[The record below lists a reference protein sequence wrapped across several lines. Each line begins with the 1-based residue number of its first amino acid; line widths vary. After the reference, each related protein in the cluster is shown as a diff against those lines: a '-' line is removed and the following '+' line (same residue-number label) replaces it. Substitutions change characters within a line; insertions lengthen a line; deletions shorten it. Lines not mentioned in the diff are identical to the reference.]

1 MLEVFHKPV
10 PGEEL
15 ERSRRPRQS
24 PARRVRSRGDTM
36 TGGEGSLQ
44 RMARNTPAYKTRRSK
59 VGNKV
64 VGVPFHHYETL
75 EWRLET
81 VFQQSINF

>member
-1 MLEVFHKPV
+1 
-10 PGEEL
+10 
-15 ERSRRPRQS
+15 
-24 PARRVRSRGDTM
+24 M